1 MEADYVSA
9 AFLFYRLGEETIMST
24 KEKAVILRQHHSRYR
39 EQDGRLLALEVIYD
53 RGGRDVS
60 QWVDVTD
67 WSTRRLL
74 QWLGY

>member
-24 KEKAVILRQHHSRYR
+24 KEKAAVLRQHYITHYERN
-39 EQDGRLLALEVIYD
+39 GRLLALEVIYD

-60 QWVDVTD
+60 QWVDVTH
-67 WSTRRLL
+67 WSARRLL
-74 QWLGY
+74 RWLGY